1 MPRLAIVMILTISIT
16 LIIVYRKNIIE
27 GLDKFCNWMQ
37 DHIEL
42 GPFLL
47 AISFVLL
54 TPLLIPATLVIVP
67 TGLIMQRVFQKKWKA
82 ILIGSLTSFL
92 GLWIGSL
99 ISFLIG
105 RYIMRD
111 LTQRLNKN
119 YKIMKAL
126 D

>member
-1 MPRLAIVMILTISIT
+1 MILTISIA
-16 LIIVYRKNIIE
+16 LIIVYRKNLIE
-27 GLDKFCNWMQ
+27 GLGKFCNWMQ

-47 AISFVLL
+47 AISFVVL

-67 TGLIMQRVFQKKWKA
+67 TGLIMQRVFQNKLKA